1 MSQVLIIE
9 DEAILAKN
17 LRSKLH
23 AHGHTATIVHSG
35 ESAVKALSKS
45 VPDVVLLDVRL
56 PDIDGI
62 SLLPTLKAESPAT
75 SFIVL
80 TAHGN
85 ERIAVDAMKAG
96 AAEYLAKPVDLDE
109 LLMVVDRSV
118 EQQQIS
124 ENLSFL
130 RTQEEQRSGLN
141 QILGE
146 SAATLSLKETIR
158 KLTRSSAIGLT
169 DPPIVLITG
178 ETGTGK
184 DLAARAIHYEGPR
197 RTKPFIQLN
206 CTAVPATLFES
217 ELFGHVSG
225 AFTGAA
231 KAKRGLFEVAQ
242 GGTLFLDEIGHM
254 SPEMQAKILQ
264 AIEQREIRPVGA
276 TENRPINVHIIAAT
290 NRNLHEAVEKGE
302 FRRDLYHRLRV
313 VEIRLAPLR
322 ERMEDLVPLLEHFLA
337 TSCRRFGTPTK
348 QLSDEAMT
356 AIRSHAWPGNVRELQ
371 HLLESAVLQ
380 TTEETIRVSDL
391 RMDDSGPHDGR
402 YAVKFTNGRSIVLDF
417 NNGGPTLDEVEQTIL
432 QAAYDH
438 WDHNLSRAARC
449 LGITR
454 EALRYR
460 LNKSTS
466 EATKEAAS

>member
-1 MSQVLIIE
+1 MSQVLIVE
-9 DEAILAKN
+9 DEVILAKN
-17 LRSKLH
+17 LRSKLQ
-23 AHGHTATIVHSG
+23 AHGHTATVVHTG
-35 ESAVKALSKS
+35 GGAVKAFSKS

-62 SLLPTLKAESPAT
+62 SLLPTLKAELPAT
-75 SFIVL
+75 SFIIL

-109 LLMVVDRSV
+109 LLMVVDRTV

-158 KLTRSSAIGLT
+158 KLTRSSAIALT

-197 RTKPFIQLN
+197 RAKPFIQLN

-225 AFTGAA
+225 AFTSAA

-254 SPEMQAKILQ
+254 SQEMQAKLLH
-264 AIEQREIRPVGA
+264 AIEHREIRPVGA
-276 TENRPINVHIIAAT
+276 TENRSINVHIVAAT
-290 NRNLHEAVEKGE
+290 NRNLREAVESGE

-313 VEIRLAPLR
+313 IEIRLAPLR
-322 ERMEDLVPLLEHFLA
+322 DRPEDIVPLAEHFLA
-337 TSCRRFGTPTK
+337 TSCRRFGTVTK

-356 AIRSHAWPGNVRELQ
+356 AVRRHRWPGNVREL
-371 HLLESAVLQ
+371 HHILESAVLQ
-380 TTEETIRVSDL
+380 STEQTIRAGDL
-391 RMDDSGPHDGR
+391 RMDDSGAVDGG
-402 YAVKFTNGRSIVLDF
+402 YTVELTNGNSIVLDF
-417 NNGGPTLDEVEQTIL
+417 NNGGPTLEEVEQTIL
-432 QAAYDH
+432 QAAFDH
-438 WDHNLSRAARC
+438 WDQNLSRAARC

-460 LNKSTS
+460 LNKSTNGI
-466 EATKEAAS
+466 TKETAS